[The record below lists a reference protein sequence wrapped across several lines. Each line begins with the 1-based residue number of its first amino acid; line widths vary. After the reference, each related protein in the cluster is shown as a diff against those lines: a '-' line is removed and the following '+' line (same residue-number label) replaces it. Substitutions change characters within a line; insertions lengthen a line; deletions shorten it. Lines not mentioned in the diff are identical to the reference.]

1 MVFKR
6 FWLVCMLVLISLWLS
21 FKLHANSD
29 QEVVSWLYTN
39 KLTKYP
45 QIDQFRPE
53 WTITRGE
60 AAKFMVAFAI
70 LMDKPK
76 IKSSSECQ
84 FSDISD
90 YDPTLTEY
98 IIASCEYGIFK
109 GSNGKF
115 FPKNSITK
123 AEALAVVMRIGYG
136 ILDEKNTHPRYQSY
150 HDKATQLNFNHMEY
164 IDLISNNF
172 EQPITRLHIAHWIF
186 TLFDV
191 SNAVLGLRNGRQEI
205 YSLDDINRVLSGK
218 WLSCEQAMSASTY
231 QKITYECNDVS
242 TYGDIQTFIKAL
254 FNGNYQQAADLMNTR
269 SMIPLIFSSMN
280 QAFAFVPHSRG
291 VQWFYISWNGGVNIN
306 MVYIT
311 IENNSLHVYRSKYN
325 ASVGFAQW
333 NDYEWER
340 TSPLYMYRSDDSS
353 YAPVWIQSCRKPNEY
368 IAWKYTIDY
377 SCIEQHL
384 KNVML
389 WTSDDVET
397 ASRVKAMKQK
407 ILKAQK

>member
-1 MVFKR
+1 VFTI
-6 FWLVCMLVLISLWLS
+6 FFTWPVSAISDEEL
-21 FKLHANSD
+21 
-29 QEVVSWLYTN
+29 VSWLHGQW
-39 KLTKYP
+39 LTKYNALTA
-45 QIDQFRPE
+45 FRP
-53 WTITRGE
+53 TSHIARGE
-60 AAKFMVAFAI
+60 AAKFMVQFAT
-70 LMDKPK
+70 LMR
-76 IKSSSECQ
+76 KSKVTSPSECQ

-109 GSNGKF
+109 GFNGKF

-123 AEALAVVMRIGYG
+123 AEALAVVMRIWYG

-186 TLFDV
+186 RLFDV
-191 SNAVLGLRNGRQEI
+191 STSGFGLRDGRQEI

-231 QKITYECNDVS
+231 QKITYECSDVS
-242 TYGDIQTFIKAL
+242 TYADNQKFIKAL
-254 FNGNYQQAADLMNTR
+254 FDGNNQQAADLMNTR

-291 VQWFYISWNGGVNIN
+291 IQWFYISWNGGVNIN
-306 MVYIT
+306 MVYIM
-311 IENNSLHVYRSKYN
+311 IENNSLHVYRSKYS
-325 ASVGFAQW
+325 ASVGFDQW

-340 TSPLYMYRSDDSS
+340 TSPIYIYRSDNSS
-353 YAPVWIQSCRKPNEY
+353 YVPVWIQSCRKPNEY

-389 WTSDDVET
+389 WTSDDTET

-407 ILKAQK
+407 ILKSQKN